1 MNPKLKAA
9 REMAQKTQE
18 QVSKEVGITVR
29 LYQSYEYDR
38 YTPNVKTAIKIA
50 EVLHSTVEELFK

>member
-1 MNPKLKAA
+1 
-9 REMAQKTQE
+9 MAQKTQE